1 MYCSSLVIIIMYCYV
16 HRFRYTRLPS
26 AISHL
31 PICHCWL
38 RHCCSEIFKTL
49 YITFVNFGQQT
60 VWNTELFDGDLLGI
74 TVIDG
79 SKGFPIGWQT
89 QSGSGE
95 RVYIRQGSQGRQSVP
110 LLGVTYNDYQF
121 VSNSHALSI
130 AAFVSNGMLS
140 IQVLMFFFD
149 LWATVNFSKKV
160 MLLQFQLVLWAI
172 RPLKG

>member
-1 MYCSSLVIIIMYCYV
+1 MYFNIHNIQYTHVQKHSFSLGVSC
-16 HRFRYTRLPS
+16 
-26 AISHL
+26 AHL

-149 LWATVNFSKKV
+149 LWATVNFSKKF
-160 MLLQFQLVLWAI
+160 MLLQLQLVLWAI